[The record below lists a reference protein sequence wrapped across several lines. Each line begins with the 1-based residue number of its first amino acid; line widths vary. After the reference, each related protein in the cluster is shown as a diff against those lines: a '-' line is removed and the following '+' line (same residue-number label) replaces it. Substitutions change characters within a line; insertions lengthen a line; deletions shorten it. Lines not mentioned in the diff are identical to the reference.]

1 LATTSPIY
9 ENENLCGIVDAVSK
23 KFVPLTSDGL
33 WQNVESDTPVGDV
46 LRASRENLCCDL
58 SDLDAEFMSL
68 FLDGSGGDP
77 MKVPQ
82 VEIIKA
88 LRRITLSN
96 RGAAIGCGS
105 ALRCPASVQPVLD
118 HVVNFLPSPKE
129 RNASVTKL
137 FDKEFCGFVFKIG
150 HDKRKGKLSFVRV
163 YAGTLTSN
171 SVLFNSNRGT
181 TEGPIK

>member
-1 LATTSPIY
+1 MAVEVERCARVLDGIVTVLDASAGVQAQTLTVWRQAAKFHLPSVFFVNKMDKKEADFKNSVESVEQKLGIKALATTSPIY

-77 MKVPQ
+77 M
-82 VEIIKA
+82 
-88 LRRITLSN
+88 
-96 RGAAIGCGS
+96 
-105 ALRCPASVQPVLD
+105 
-118 HVVNFLPSPKE
+118 
-129 RNASVTKL
+129 
-137 FDKEFCGFVFKIG
+137 
-150 HDKRKGKLSFVRV
+150 
-163 YAGTLTSN
+163 
-171 SVLFNSNRGT
+171 
-181 TEGPIK
+181 